1 MVVGLRT
8 AKSQPEC
15 FRERKYWSCSCTP
28 CVALGPIAQCTRFL
42 YKIKANPY
50 FGSKLMLQIL
60 HCLYSFH
67 AYHAE
72 KISALHTPTH
82 LGDQAI
88 IFCKLDSIRACRRT
102 ILRQHVTRI
111 KICFF
116 SIWRL
121 KEKKSPTKYSV
132 LLPET
137 ITLCFVIQGTRQR
150 RGLVT
155 GVPFIILSM

>member
-1 MVVGLRT
+1 MVGLRT

-60 HCLYSFH
+60 HCLCSFH
-67 AYHAE
+67 GYHAE

-88 IFCKLDSIRACRRT
+88 IFCNSAKRVELLAR
-102 ILRQHVTRI
+102 
-111 KICFF
+111 KISQLGYSCFF
-116 SIWRL
+116 IHSRMD
-121 KEKKSPTKYSV
+121 
-132 LLPET
+132 
-137 ITLCFVIQGTRQR
+137 QR
-150 RGLVT
+150 DRNR
-155 GVPFIILSM
+155 